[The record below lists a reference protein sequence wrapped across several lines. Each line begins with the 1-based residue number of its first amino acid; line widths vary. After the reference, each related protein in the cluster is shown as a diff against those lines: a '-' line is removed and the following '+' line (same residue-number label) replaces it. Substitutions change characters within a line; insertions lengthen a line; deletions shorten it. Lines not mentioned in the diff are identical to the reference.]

1 MIDLRI
7 KLTPTDKAAI
17 IKAVSNGE
25 SIAGQARIYGV
36 SRQWVYL
43 LLNPDKAAAQR
54 KKRAESVYYDKEKQI
69 KANRAYLKRKRES
82 MSPPIK

>member
-7 KLTPTDKAAI
+7 KLTPKDKAAI

-25 SIAGQARIYGV
+25 SIAGQARLYGV

-54 KKRAESVYYDKEKQI
+54 KKRGESVYYDRVKQI

-82 MSPPIK
+82 VLPPIE